1 MNNIIKKY
9 YVYIDD
15 NAHYMMDNTCTNH
28 GVYDSYKD
36 ALNACKFL
44 VEDSVQE
51 LFDYDYTEE
60 KNLTLYLIYGI
71 TPWFDPQ
78 GEGKAFNAREYAR
91 VLIKTLFELR
101 CFLE

>member
-1 MNNIIKKY
+1 MNNVIKKF

-15 NAHYMMDNTCTNH
+15 NARYMMDNTCTNY

-36 ALNACKFL
+36 ALAACRFL

-51 LFDYDYTEE
+51 LCNYDYTEE
-60 KNLTLYLIYGI
+60 ENFTLYLIYGI
-71 TPWFDPQ
+71 TPWFDPK

-91 VLIKTLFELR
+91 AFIKTLFELK